1 MTIVKIIAQHFRWRK
16 CKDNLSTLTST
27 GGANRP
33 GQAGTSG
40 QLFFTKCG
48 DPPQGCPCTYE
59 PKTGETL
66 ASFDGK
72 ILQMQLDGSLC
83 SRMAEC
89 DACCSLQCPLGSK
102 YAMKS
107 LTARN
112 AEPDSATSAHVL
124 ASKKCRNKSAM
135 FG

>member
-1 MTIVKIIAQHFRWRK
+1 MIIEGIITQHFRWRK

-59 PKTGETL
+59 PKTGESL
-66 ASFDGK
+66 ASFDINNIK
-72 ILQMQLDGSLC
+72 IPLHSLC
-83 SRMAEC
+83 GVVRQWPNLLRAARSSAPRIKIC
-89 DACCSLQCPLGSK
+89 DEVINGAQCR
-102 YAMKS
+102 A
-107 LTARN
+107 
-112 AEPDSATSAHVL
+112 
-124 ASKKCRNKSAM
+124 
-135 FG
+135 